1 MTLNCD
7 ASRRG
12 AKRLCASAY
21 STFKMRFIRKALAA
35 LVFAQ
40 GVMLATSAQ
49 AGLYKRDGLPLWHF
63 GFSTAGQIQSAPE
76 FIQFFN
82 VTKQV
87 LGPGAI
93 VRTGL
98 GWDPTNQNVPG
109 FADWS
114 ATVLEPALARD
125 IIILPG
131 IRTLNLDSGGYRMP
145 TDTQWTNGLR
155 QIVKMYGP
163 NGIYQ
168 KGGSYIIN
176 GRTVNVAAHP
186 GFNGLVDYELWNEP
200 NTQGNLGGAMT
211 PARITQ
217 LLKVGSAAM
226 REEAAKLGFKINV
239 IGPAI
244 GGIDLDYLT
253 KLWNADNNL
262 FNYIDTLTIHAY
274 MRLPPSKCDS
284 SGPTRLRCVETFEK
298 IRNFIDSKGGTHVHL
313 GTTEGGSAG
322 DRGTC
327 TGPQVLS
334 EEKQRDHSVE
344 NLLWLRGRP
353 WLKMDFWITSNPID
367 GTRKYGYACDSGI
380 YDIPYWE
387 DKLGVL
393 RSDLSWKPWGLKLR
407 DLVAVWR

>member
-1 MTLNCD
+1 MIMQSY
-7 ASRRG
+7 AARG
-12 AKRLCASAY
+12 AAQRNCALQDAKKQKT
-21 STFKMRFIRKALAA
+21 STPW
-35 LVFAQ
+35 
-40 GVMLATSAQ
+40 MLATAFILQFTLSTAAQ
-49 AGLYKRDGLPLWHF
+49 ADLYQKDPVPLRQF
-63 GFSTAGQIQSAPE
+63 GFATAGQIQAE
-76 FIQFFN
+76 QDYLKFFD

-87 LGPGAI
+87 LGTGAI

-98 GWDPTNQNVPG
+98 GWDPTQQDVPG
-109 FADWS
+109 FAAWS
-114 ATVLEPALARD
+114 EKVLEPARARG
-125 IIILPG
+125 ITILPG
-131 IRTLNLDSGGYRMP
+131 VRTLNLSSGGYRMP
-145 TDTQWTNGLR
+145 TDAQWAHALR
-155 QIVKMYGP
+155 QIVRMYGP
-163 NGIYQ
+163 NGVYQ
-168 KGGSYIIN
+168 KGGSYLVN
-176 GRTVNVAAHP
+176 GRAVAVAPHP
-186 GFNGLVDYELWNEP
+186 DFAGLTDFELWNEP
-200 NTQGNLGGAMT
+200 NTQGNLNGTMT

-217 LLKVGSAAM
+217 LLKAGSAAM
-226 REEAAKLGFKINV
+226 REEAARLGFTINV

-284 SGPTRLRCVETFEK
+284 VGPTRLRCVETFEK
-298 IRNFIDSKGGTHVHL
+298 IRNFIDSKGGTDVHL

-344 NLLWLRGRP
+344 NLLWIRGRP
-353 WLKMDFWITSNPID
+353 WLKLDFWITSNPID
-367 GTRKYGYACDSGI
+367 GTKTYSYACDSGK

-393 RSDLSWKPWGLKLR
+393 RPDLSWKPWGLKLR
-407 DLVAVWR
+407 DLVAVWK